1 MSTRCLLKGSLVVLI
16 SLAAAGPVHS
26 QEMWGVSGSNMA
38 GQMGVELNPAS
49 IVAAPYR
56 WELHL
61 VSADFSLMNNFY
73 LLKRQSGWVRNAL
86 QGQDAEKGSFGD
98 RYREKPQKF
107 IYSSDF
113 LKYPS
118 FIWSG
123 RRTAIGF
130 NFSTRLEWSVSNLPW
145 HLAKY
150 LKEGL
155 DYDPQQGRDFKGDDI
170 RFGLL
175 AWHSAGISV
184 ARVVANSPVSFVTA
198 GVTVNYNYC
207 FGGAYAYIDDLRYNV
222 PADTL
227 LVVDQLNGEYGYAY
241 STAEQE
247 GGLPFMRN
255 SASGFSFTGG
265 LQYFRNRRES
275 WFEPCNSRAGG
286 RLFGFSQDKPYD
298 FRLGFSVLDL
308 GYFRFGQNARVFS
321 FDDKSTY
328 WYGID
333 TVKFSSIAFTDSS
346 LSQQFNS
353 SSVPKPSA
361 SAFTLLLPAAVSIQL
376 DVPVNSMIFLNLS
389 CIQRLAFSR
398 YSLTRANQLAFIP
411 RFETRRVEFALPLSF
426 YEFFRPRL
434 GFSVRYGILTL
445 GSDMP
450 GAFIGLTDTYGT
462 DLYFGLSW
470 KGRGRCDG
478 RKPNNGRRPS
488 IERCVIPR

>member
-1 MSTRCLLKGSLVVLI
+1 
-16 SLAAAGPVHS
+16 
-26 QEMWGVSGSNMA
+26 MA

-49 IVAAPYR
+49 MVAAPYR

-86 QGQDAEKGSFGD
+86 KGQDAEKGSFGD
-98 RYREKPQKF
+98 RYRVKPEKF

-113 LKYPS
+113 LKYPA

-130 NFSTRLEWSVSNLPW
+130 NLATRAEWSVSNLPW
-145 HLAKY
+145 HLAKF
-150 LKEGL
+150 LKEGF

-184 ARVVANSPVSFVTA
+184 ARVVSNSSNYFVSA
-198 GVTVNYNYC
+198 GVTLNYNYC
-207 FGGAYAYIDDLRYNV
+207 FGGAYANINELRYNV

-241 STAEQE
+241 SPAGQE
-247 GGLPFMRN
+247 GGLPVLRN
-255 SASGFSFTGG
+255 SSSGFSFTGG
-265 LQYFRNRRES
+265 LQYYRNRRES
-275 WFEPCNSRAGG
+275 WFEPCNIRSGG
-286 RLFGFSQDKPYD
+286 RLFGFYQDKPYD
-298 FRLGFSVLDL
+298 FRLGVSILDL
-308 GYFRFGQNARVFS
+308 GYFRFVQNARVFS
-321 FDDKSTY
+321 FEDRSTY

-333 TVKFSSIAFTDSS
+333 TVKFTSIAFADSS

-353 SSVPKPSA
+353 YSVPQPSA
-361 SAFTLLLPAAVSIQL
+361 TAFTLFLPAAVSVQL
-376 DVPVNSMIFLNLS
+376 DVPVNSMVFLNLS
-389 CIQRLAFSR
+389 CIQRMVFSR
-398 YSLTRANQLAFIP
+398 YNLTRANQLAFTP
-411 RFETRRVEFALPLSF
+411 RLETRRLEFALPLSL

-434 GFSVRYGILTL
+434 GFSVRYGILTI

-450 GAFIGLTDTYGT
+450 GAFIGLTDTYGA
-462 DLYFGLSW
+462 DFYFGIAW
-470 KGRGRCDG
+470 KDRGRCDG
-478 RKPNNGRRPS
+478 RKPFNGRRPS
-488 IERCVIPR
+488 LERCVIPR

>member
-1 MSTRCLLKGSLVVLI
+1 
-16 SLAAAGPVHS
+16 
-26 QEMWGVSGSNMA
+26 MWGSSGSNMA

-61 VSADFSLMNNFY
+61 VSADLSLLNNFY
-73 LLKRQSGWVRNAL
+73 LLKRQSGWVRNAIR
-86 QGQDAEKGSFGD
+86 GQDAEKGSFGD
-98 RYREKPQKF
+98 RYRERPEKF

-113 LKYPS
+113 LKYPA

-123 RRTAIGF
+123 RRTAVGF
-130 NFSTRLEWSVSNLPW
+130 NLSTRAEWSVSNLPW

-150 LKEGL
+150 LKEGF
-155 DYDPQQGRDFKGDDI
+155 DYDPQQGRDFKGNDI

-175 AWHSAGISV
+175 AWHSAGLSV
-184 ARVVANSPVSFVTA
+184 ARVLNSTSRSFITA
-198 GVTVNYNYC
+198 GVTLNYNYC
-207 FGGAYAYIDDLRYNV
+207 FGGAYAYMDELRYNV

-227 LVVDQLNGEYGYAY
+227 LIVDQLSGEYGYAY
-241 STAEQE
+241 SASGQE
-247 GGLPFMRN
+247 GSLPLLRN
-255 SASGFSFTGG
+255 SASGFSITGG

-275 WFEPCNSRAGG
+275 WFEPCNSRSRG
-286 RLFGFSQDKPYD
+286 RLFGYSQDKPYD
-298 FRLGFSVLDL
+298 YRLGISLLDL
-308 GYFRFGQNARVFS
+308 GYLRFGQNARVFS
-321 FDDKSTY
+321 FEDASTE

-333 TVKFSSIAFTDSS
+333 TVRFINIAYADSS

-353 SSVPKPSA
+353 SSVPQPSA
-361 SAFTLLLPAAVSIQL
+361 SAFTLFLPTAVSVQL
-376 DVPVNSMIFLNLS
+376 DIPVNSMIFLNLS
-389 CIQRLAFSR
+389 CIQRIAFSR

-411 RFETRRVEFALPLSF
+411 RYETRRFEFALPLSF

-434 GFSVRYGILTL
+434 GFSVRYGILTV

-450 GAFIGLTDTYGT
+450 GAFFGFTDTYGA
-462 DLYFGLSW
+462 DFYFGITW

-478 RKPNNGRRPS
+478 RKSFNGRRPS